1 MASAVNGEKAYTQEN
16 LVALVRIAAALHPD
30 IERQADRIPQFSSI
44 LRSLMTYSRSPEYRP
59 DIDAVSPL
67 QDAIVRLVSSSTVL
81 PPSVV
86 LADLAEFTS
95 LAYLGA
101 GTKVTYVAVSKL
113 CMPIMAGVLNK
124 HAKDVGVFSDG
135 TAEAV
140 IGVSPM
146 LIGWPGELTELLDRP
161 TPCPSS

>member
-1 MASAVNGEKAYTQEN
+1 
-16 LVALVRIAAALHPD
+16 L
-30 IERQADRIPQFSSI
+30 
-44 LRSLMTYSRSPEYRP
+44 TYSRSPEYRP
-59 DIDAVSPL
+59 DIDTVSPL
-67 QDAIVRLVSSSTVL
+67 QDAIVKLISSSTVL

-101 GTKVTYVAVSKL
+101 GTKVTYVAVSKV
-113 CMPIMAGVLNK
+113 CMPIMADVLNK
-124 HAKDVGVFSDG
+124 HAKDLGVFSDG

-146 LIGWPGELTELLDRP
+146 LIGWPGELTESLDRP